1 MVRKIYKLALQHI
14 LVNIRLCQK
23 MRFIRVQKMSWC
35 IQISNIELSYKK
47 LCERF
52 INLWTM
58 YGHTLLKLSSFF
70 VAILWTNI
78 CFHIIFLKKN
88 WIFWHYCYYYVVI
101 WRKKVWIVPRRQFN
115 FSSISRKWTIMGHQS
130 LVVIFL

>member
-35 IQISNIELSYKK
+35 IEISKIELSYKK

-58 YGHTLLKLSSFF
+58 YGHTLLKLSSFLYKYYAQNMLPHQF
-70 VAILWTNI
+70 V
-78 CFHIIFLKKN
+78 HFLIKYGYYYN
-88 WIFWHYCYYYVVI
+88 YYVVI
-101 WRKKVWIVPRRQFN
+101 WWNKFEFSLEGIWIFHLYPGYELQWN
-115 FSSISRKWTIMGHQS
+115 MWA
-130 LVVIFL
+130 